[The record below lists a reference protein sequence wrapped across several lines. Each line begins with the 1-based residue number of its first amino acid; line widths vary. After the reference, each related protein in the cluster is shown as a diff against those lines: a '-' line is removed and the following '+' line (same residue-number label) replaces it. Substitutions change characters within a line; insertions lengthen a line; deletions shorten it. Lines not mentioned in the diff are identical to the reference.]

1 VPKHKGLPEL
11 TKMRHDFHFVDELSA
26 KVSTTFG
33 RMLPVSKI
41 EPNPHQ
47 PRTSPGN
54 LTELKASI
62 KQKGILEPLLVRVV
76 KGKYQIISG
85 ERRFTAAKE
94 LGLAEVPCIILQA
107 SDEESLEISLIENLQ
122 REDLSPFEEAEGLYS
137 LAKHFGY
144 THEEIAVKIGK
155 SRATVTETI
164 SLVNIPSDL
173 RDLCNEY
180 GINSK
185 SMLLQIARQSNID
198 EMSTLINSIAKRGLK
213 REDVR
218 AILSLNKTKDK
229 HKNYVFKFRPK
240 DRSFSFQIRFN
251 KPQISRQEIIE
262 YISTV
267 IDFIKSQDTL

>member
-1 VPKHKGLPEL
+1 MQKHKGLPKL
-11 TKMRHDFHFVDELSA
+11 TKMRHDFHFVDELST

-41 EPNPHQ
+41 EPNPQQ
-47 PRTSPGN
+47 PRSSPGD

-76 KGKYQIISG
+76 RGKYQIISG

-94 LGLAEVPCIILQA
+94 LSLKEVPCIILQA

-137 LAKHFGY
+137 LARHFGY
-144 THEEIAVKIGK
+144 THEDIAVKVGK

-164 SLVNIPSDL
+164 SLVNIPPDL
-173 RDLCNEY
+173 RELCKDY

-185 SMLLQIARQSNID
+185 SLLLQIARQQNED
-198 EMSTLINSIAKRGLK
+198 EMRKLINSIVKRGLK
-213 REDVR
+213 RDDVR
-218 AILSLNKTKDK
+218 ALSSAKKSKEK

-240 DRSFSFQIRFN
+240 DRSFFLQIKF
-251 KPQISRQEIIE
+251 KKSQISSQEIIDRLYAAIE
-262 YISTV
+262 
-267 IDFIKSQDTL
+267 FLKSQE